1 MNYWDKLYGQMQM
14 KASATKDAEANK
26 LLTQLVLVPRE
37 VKWDVLRKYVDKCC
51 VLHAVAFFQWRI
63 KYPSEIKHDIEE
75 LNEIVEGR
83 IKFFNNH
90 GKTQEIS
97 EETLENSKIAENF
110 LVKYKFIDEYMP
122 FFINSFKS
130 IGLSDP
136 FPNDDEFITGSLDD
150 GEAMKMPE
158 RVEDLVYPESRLI

>member
-1 MNYWDKLYGQMQM
+1 
-14 KASATKDAEANK
+14 
-26 LLTQLVLVPRE
+26 
-37 VKWDVLRKYVDKCC
+37 
-51 VLHAVAFFQWRI
+51 
-63 KYPSEIKHDIEE
+63 
-75 LNEIVEGR
+75 
-83 IKFFNNH
+83 
-90 GKTQEIS
+90 
-97 EETLENSKIAENF
+97 LENSKIAENF